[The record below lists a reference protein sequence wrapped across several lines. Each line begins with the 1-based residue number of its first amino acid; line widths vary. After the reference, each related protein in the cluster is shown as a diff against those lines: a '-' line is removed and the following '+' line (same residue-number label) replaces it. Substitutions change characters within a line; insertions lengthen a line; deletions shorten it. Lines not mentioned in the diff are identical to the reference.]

1 MLSWEAKWKPP
12 LSNHSLCSQYSL
24 AFSWNM
30 TRLPWGGLHH
40 GPPIA
45 PFIVEKSGRAW
56 GETGWCS
63 QWLHPDGNWHPASYG
78 KKVLKGPFNFFHI
91 EERKVVATAWAS
103 ERPGKGQGKARD
115 RPERPRGS
123 PGKPR
128 ETQRGPGGPRDVQG
142 PREAQDAQG
151 GPKRPREA
159 Q

>member
-1 MLSWEAKWKPP
+1 M
-12 LSNHSLCSQYSL
+12 
-24 AFSWNM
+24 
-30 TRLPWGGLHH
+30 
-40 GPPIA
+40 
-45 PFIVEKSGRAW
+45 
-56 GETGWCS
+56 
-63 QWLHPDGNWHPASYG
+63 
-78 KKVLKGPFNFFHI
+78 KGPFKFFHI